1 MTSAQG
7 IQAQLVLER
16 ADFTLDVQLQL
27 PGHGVTALFGPSGC
41 GKTTCLR
48 ALAGLERARG
58 SVRVNGE
65 TWQDDGQPGASGQW
79 RPTHQ
84 RALGYVFQ
92 EASLFAHLNVR
103 RNMEY
108 GLRRQPLSRRRVSL
122 DQSVELLGLG
132 ALLPRMPHTLSG
144 GERQRVAIAR
154 ALATS
159 PRVLL
164 MDEPLAAL
172 DAARKAEV
180 MPYLERLQRSLDIPV
195 IYVSHSPDEVA
206 RLASHLVLMQAGR
219 VTAQGPTA
227 ELMARLDL
235 PLAHGD
241 AAAALVHG
249 RVLTYDAHD
258 QLLTVAINGGQI
270 QLASG
275 RPRATGETVRLRV
288 LARDV
293 SLARTRAA
301 DSSILN
307 LLPARI
313 TQLAD
318 DGPGQVLAALDV
330 AGITLLARITLR
342 SCRTLALAVGDAVFA
357 QVKGVALVD

>member
-1 MTSAQG
+1 MTGAMSG
-7 IQAQLVLER
+7 IQARLHLTR
-16 ADFTLDVQLQL
+16 PDFTLDVDLQL
-27 PGHGVTALFGPSGC
+27 PGSGVTALFGPSGC
-41 GKTTCLR
+41 GKTSCLR
-48 ALAGLERARG
+48 ALAGLERTQG

-65 TWQDDGQPGASGQW
+65 FWQDDASGHW
-79 RPTHQ
+79 LPTHR

-92 EASLFAHLNVR
+92 EASLFAHLNVQ

-108 GLRRQPLSRRRVSL
+108 GLRRQPAARRQVSL
-122 DQSVELLGLG
+122 DHAVELLGLG
-132 ALLPRMPHTLSG
+132 ALLSRMPHTLSG

-180 MPYLERLQRSLDIPV
+180 MPYLERLQRGLDIPV
-195 IYVSHSPDEVA
+195 LYVSHSPDEVA
-206 RLASHLVLMQAGR
+206 RLAAHLVLLHAGR

-241 AAAALVHG
+241 TAAALVQG
-249 RVLTYDAHD
+249 QVAAYDAQD
-258 QLLTVAINGGQI
+258 ELLTVATPGGPI

-275 RPRATGETVRLRV
+275 HPRAVGDHVRLRV

-318 DGPGQVLAALDV
+318 DGPGQVLVALDMTG
-330 AGITLLARITLR
+330 ARLLARITQR
-342 SCRTLALAVGDAVFA
+342 SCRTLALAEGDEVFA

>member
-1 MTSAQG
+1 MTGAMNG
-7 IQAQLVLER
+7 IHARLSLAR
-16 ADFTLDVQLQL
+16 PDFTLDVQLAL

-58 SVRVNGE
+58 SVQVNGE
-65 TWQDDGQPGASGQW
+65 VWQDDATGQW

-92 EASLFAHLNVR
+92 EASLFAHLDVR

-108 GLRRQPLSRRRVSL
+108 GLRRQPPARRRVSL
-122 DQSVELLGLG
+122 EQAVELLGLG

-195 IYVSHSPDEVA
+195 LYVSHSSDEVA
-206 RLASHLVLMQAGR
+206 RLASHLVLLQAGR

-241 AAAALVHG
+241 AAAALVQG
-249 RVLTYDAHD
+249 RVLAHDAHD
-258 QLLTVAINGGQI
+258 QLLTVAIDGGPVVKVNANQRYATDALTDACLVDACEAAGVPHQVFVGRNDVPCGSTI
-270 QLASG
+270 GPLTSARLGIATVDVGVAQLSMHSARELCG
-275 RPRATGETVRLRV
+275 AEDPPRLAAALTAF
-288 LARDV
+288 LAR
-293 SLARTRAA
+293 
-301 DSSILN
+301 
-307 LLPARI
+307 
-313 TQLAD
+313 
-318 DGPGQVLAALDV
+318 
-330 AGITLLARITLR
+330 
-342 SCRTLALAVGDAVFA
+342 
-357 QVKGVALVD
+357 

>member
-1 MTSAQG
+1 MTGVMSG
-7 IQAQLVLER
+7 IQARLLLTR
-16 ADFTLDVQLQL
+16 PDFTLDVDLQL
-27 PGHGVTALFGPSGC
+27 PGRGVTALFGPSGC
-41 GKTTCLR
+41 GKTSCLR
-48 ALAGLERARG
+48 ALAGLERTQG

-65 TWQDDGQPGASGQW
+65 TWQDDASGHW
-79 RPTHQ
+79 LPTHRRQ
-84 RALGYVFQ
+84 LGYVFQ
-92 EASLFAHLNVR
+92 EASLFAHLNVQ

-108 GLRRQPLSRRRVSL
+108 GLRRLPAARRKVSL
-122 DQSVELLGLG
+122 DHAVELLGLG
-132 ALLPRMPHTLSG
+132 ALLSRMPHTLSG

-195 IYVSHSPDEVA
+195 LYVSHSPDEVA
-206 RLASHLVLMQAGR
+206 RLAAHLVLLQAGR
-219 VTAQGPTA
+219 VAAQGPTA

-241 AAAALVHG
+241 AAAALVQG
-249 RVLTYDAHD
+249 QVAAYDATD
-258 QLLTVAINGGQI
+258 QLLTITTAGGPI

-275 RPRATGETVRLRV
+275 HPRAVGEQVRLRV

-313 TQLAD
+313 TELTD
-318 DGPGQVLAALDV
+318 DGPGQMLVALDA
-330 AGITLLARITLR
+330 AGTRLLARITRR
-342 SCRTLALAVGDAVFA
+342 SCHTLALAVGDSVYA

>member
-1 MTSAQG
+1 MSG
-7 IQAQLVLER
+7 IQARLRLTR
-16 ADFTLDVQLQL
+16 PDFTLDIYLEL
-27 PGHGVTALFGPSGC
+27 PGRGVTALFGPSGC
-41 GKTTCLR
+41 GKTSCLR
-48 ALAGLERARG
+48 ALAGLERAQG

-65 TWQDDGQPGASGQW
+65 LWQDNASGHW
-79 RPTHQ
+79 LPTHR

-108 GLRRQPLSRRRVSL
+108 GLRRQPPARRRVSL
-122 DQSVELLGLG
+122 EQAVELLGLG
-132 ALLPRMPHTLSG
+132 ALLTRMPHTLSG

-195 IYVSHSPDEVA
+195 LYVSHSPDEVA
-206 RLASHLVLMQAGR
+206 RLASHLVLLQAGR

-241 AAAALVHG
+241 AAAALVQG
-249 RVLTYDAHD
+249 RVAAHD
-258 QLLTVAINGGQI
+258 VHDHLLTVAIQGGQL
-270 QLASG
+270 QLITH
-275 RPRATGETVRLRV
+275 RPRMVGESVRLRV

-293 SLARTRAA
+293 SLARTHAG

-318 DGPGQVLAALDV
+318 DEPGQVLVALDA
-330 AGITLLARITLR
+330 AGTTLLARITRR
-342 SCRTLALAVGDAVFA
+342 SCQNLALAVGDAVFA
-357 QVKGVALVD
+357 QVKGVALMD

>member
-1 MTSAQG
+1 MNG
-7 IQAQLVLER
+7 IHARLRLAR
-16 ADFTLDVQLQL
+16 ADFSLDVDLQL
-27 PGHGVTALFGPSGC
+27 PGPGVTALFGPSGC

-48 ALAGLERARG
+48 ALAGLERAEG

-65 TWQDDGQPGASGQW
+65 VWQEDGKDGATGRW
-79 RPTHQ
+79 LPTHQ

-92 EASLFAHLNVR
+92 EASLFAHLDVR

-108 GLRRQPLSRRRVSL
+108 GMRRRPASSYGPRHEL
-122 DQSVELLGLG
+122 EQAVELLGLG
-132 ALLPRMPHTLSG
+132 ALLARMPHTLSG

-154 ALATS
+154 ALAAS

-180 MPYLERLQRSLDIPV
+180 MPYLERLQRLLSIPV
-195 IYVSHSPDEVA
+195 VYVSHSPDEVA
-206 RLASHLVLMQAGR
+206 RLASHLVLMDKGR

-227 ELMARLDL
+227 ALMARADL

-241 AAAALVHG
+241 AAATLAQG
-249 RVLTYDAHD
+249 RVAGHDASDH
-258 QLLTVAINGGQI
+258 LLTVDIAGGRLHLI
-270 QLASG
+270 ST
-275 RPRATGETVRLRV
+275 RARLPGESVRLRV

-293 SLARTRAA
+293 SVARTRAP

-313 TQLAD
+313 TQLAP
-318 DGPGQVLAALDV
+318 DGPGQVLVALD
-330 AGITLLARITLR
+330 AGGTALLARITQR
-342 SCRTLALAVGDAVFA
+342 SCTALALAVGQDVFA